1 MQADPQCQL
10 INRTPFNEH
19 AYPAYT
25 YPRVSQ
31 IVRQESTVILSRL
44 IKYDDR
50 IRSSESKPQPS
61 AYHSEESSESSCM
74 GQVEMDVA
82 AGAVSLETLLVTD
95 PAVSIALED
104 TVAVAE
110 ADITE
115 LDELALM
122 VASVEE
128 ADAKDEVAVT
138 EDSKVE

>member
-1 MQADPQCQL
+1 
-10 INRTPFNEH
+10 
-19 AYPAYT
+19 
-25 YPRVSQ
+25 
-31 IVRQESTVILSRL
+31 
-44 IKYDDR
+44 
-50 IRSSESKPQPS
+50 
-61 AYHSEESSESSCM
+61 M

-128 ADAKDEVAVT
+128 ADAKDEVVVT

>member
-1 MQADPQCQL
+1 
-10 INRTPFNEH
+10 
-19 AYPAYT
+19 
-25 YPRVSQ
+25 
-31 IVRQESTVILSRL
+31 
-44 IKYDDR
+44 
-50 IRSSESKPQPS
+50 
-61 AYHSEESSESSCM
+61 M

>member
-1 MQADPQCQL
+1 
-10 INRTPFNEH
+10 
-19 AYPAYT
+19 
-25 YPRVSQ
+25 
-31 IVRQESTVILSRL
+31 
-44 IKYDDR
+44 
-50 IRSSESKPQPS
+50 
-61 AYHSEESSESSCM
+61 M

-82 AGAVSLETLLVTD
+82 AGAASLETLLVTD

>member
-1 MQADPQCQL
+1 
-10 INRTPFNEH
+10 
-19 AYPAYT
+19 
-25 YPRVSQ
+25 
-31 IVRQESTVILSRL
+31 
-44 IKYDDR
+44 
-50 IRSSESKPQPS
+50 
-61 AYHSEESSESSCM
+61 M

-138 EDSKVE
+138 GDSKVE